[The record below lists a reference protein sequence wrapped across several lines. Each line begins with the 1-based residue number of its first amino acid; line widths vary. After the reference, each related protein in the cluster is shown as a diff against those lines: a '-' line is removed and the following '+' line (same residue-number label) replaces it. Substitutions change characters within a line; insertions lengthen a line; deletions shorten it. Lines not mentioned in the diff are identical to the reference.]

1 MIPTPDQLGLY
12 YPSKDLS
19 VSGTDLPDR
28 TASSNC
34 TSTTI
39 VTDSLP
45 EASDYWNGAIGFFCG
60 TATAVLRGQT
70 FHVKAWD
77 KNTNTLSVSAP
88 LPAVPVSGDTFK
100 LFIGGKTASSQEV
113 LAMKVSGKQPEA
125 DTVTGTNISGLTIRK
140 ASALLGEG
148 TLSIVYTNSAAT
160 NRTIKIRM
168 GSDDYGPEAAL
179 SENITGLVLFDKK
192 QAGFI
197 IVDIVYSSLPTASK
211 TDTFTLTIP
220 KGNLIPNF
228 EGYETND
235 GFGRTRY
242 HLVVAKNL
250 MDLPSDVMNALTIW
264 TGKPAGVSTTL
275 TSGSYALNYSTPMLV
290 GLTAH
295 TDWPTRGFW
304 VRNKT
309 KNDLRYVDYRNG
321 NVLYTKIVDWGFL
334 AFRNAALEL
343 ARGLRI
349 DNSASAPSIS
359 AVIDQVFLES
369 GTWEAGNAAGTLI
382 LKKYTGT
389 GTLGATTTFYV
400 NGTAAGVAGGTS
412 YRGYRGKQA
421 QGWSAG
427 DTVTPISD
435 IDIGINDPTDGFFK
449 DPPNEN
455 VAPDGVKF
463 GLYPAQN
470 ECLTVD
476 YLSGGSSIGIWL
488 RQTIVDGTQARE
500 NIIGDLNFCWF

>member
-19 VSGTDLPDR
+19 VAGAALPDR
-28 TASSNC
+28 IVSSNS

-39 VTDSLP
+39 VTDFLS

-60 TATAVLRGQT
+60 NTTAVLRGQT
-70 FHVKAWD
+70 FHVKTWD
-77 KNTNTLSVSAP
+77 KSINTLAVSAP
-88 LPAVPVSGDTFK
+88 LPAVPASGDTFK

-125 DTVTGTNISGLTIRK
+125 DTVSGTNISGLTIRK

-148 TLSIVYTNSAAT
+148 TLSVAYTYSSAT

-168 GSDDYGPEAAL
+168 GSEEYGPEAAL
-179 SENITGLVLFDKK
+179 TENITGLVLFDKK

-197 IVDIVYSSLPTASK
+197 IVDIVYSSLPTATK

-235 GFGRTRY
+235 GLGRTRY
-242 HLVVAKNL
+242 HLVVAKNR
-250 MDLPSDVMNALTIW
+250 MESPSDVMNALTIW
-264 TGKPAGVSTTL
+264 AGKPAGVSTTL
-275 TSGSYALNYSTPMLV
+275 AGSYSLNYSTPMLAV
-290 GLTAH
+290 LNAH

-321 NVLYTKIVDWGFL
+321 NTLYTKIVDWGFL
-334 AFRNAALEL
+334 AFKNAAVEL
-343 ARGLRI
+343 ARGMRI
-349 DNSASAPSIS
+349 DNAATNPGIT
-359 AVIDQVFLES
+359 AIIDQVILAS
-369 GTWEAGNAAGTLI
+369 GTWEAGNATGTLI

-389 GTLGATTTFYV
+389 STLGTTATFYV
-400 NGTAAGVAGGTS
+400 NGTAAGGANGTS

-421 QGWSAG
+421 QAWSAG
-427 DTVTPISD
+427 DTVMPISD
-435 IDIGINDPTDGFFK
+435 IDIGINEPTDGFFK

-455 VAPDGVKF
+455 VAPDGVTF

-470 ECLTVD
+470 ECLTID
-476 YLSGGSSIGIWL
+476 YLSGGNSIGIWL

-500 NIIGDLNFCWF
+500 NIIGDINFCWF